1 LRAHTHPLTPYFPTP
16 AISLQSPLTCAK
28 KSTSPGIL
36 ETLGPKSAV
45 LRNLGG
51 KMKSRSLA
59 KRRALRAL
67 HGIECE
73 VKATGGSDMG
83 DRLAAVFEMVR
94 SVEALF
100 EGMED
105 VE

>member
-1 LRAHTHPLTPYFPTP
+1 
-16 AISLQSPLTCAK
+16 
-28 KSTSPGIL
+28 
-36 ETLGPKSAV
+36 
-45 LRNLGG
+45 
-51 KMKSRSLA
+51 MKSRSLA